1 MNSLSL
7 KEKGFTEFVPLK
19 ELAFSSLPLNKG
31 NVLVLADRTLTGKQ
45 ASDILYIGRTKKP
58 TKRIFG
64 GYLAG
69 NGSKSTR
76 KINSRLFDDGYI
88 EKVTISWMMADN
100 PKVAQQELLE
110 NFKKDHG
117 ECPPW
122 NASKNVIRKTKP
134 EAKTS
139 PKVAKPRPKP
149 KPVKSET

>member
-19 ELAFSSLPLNKG
+19 TLAFCSLPINQG
-31 NVLVLADRTLTGKQ
+31 SVLVLADSTQTGKE

-69 NGSKSTR
+69 NGSKTTK
-76 KINSRLFDDGYI
+76 KINSRLFDNGCI

-122 NASKNVIRKTKP
+122 NAPKNVTQKTKP
-134 EAKTS
+134 ESKAA
-139 PKVAKPRPKP
+139 PEVAKPRPKR
-149 KPVKSET
+149 KPVKSAT